1 MYSMTSSEN
10 LYLTVAQVAKRFGI
24 STDTVWRWTRDGE
37 FPIPWRMGPN
47 TTGWKL
53 SEVLDFEAK
62 LTTCFV
68 ESAHDVSG
76 CMSRLAA

>member
-1 MYSMTSSEN
+1 MNSMTSSEN
-10 LYLTVAQVAKRFGI
+10 LYLTVGQVAKRFGI

-37 FPIPWRMGPN
+37 FPKPWRMGPN

-53 SEVLDFEAK
+53 SYILDYQAK

-68 ESAHDVSG
+68 ESAYDLSG
-76 CMSRLAA
+76 FMSRLAA